1 MEDTVFH
8 KILRKEFPAGAGLLY
23 EDEHTYAFLDIY
35 PNHPG
40 HTLVIPKTPSRNI
53 LDITEPSWL
62 AVMATVRKLAPA
74 IMEAM
79 HADGINIH
87 MNNEPGGNQAVFYSH
102 VHIIPRYLDDNFPTF
117 PPGTYAEGEGDE
129 VTSKILAVL
138 NKKSA

>member
-8 KILRKEFPAGAGLLY
+8 KILRKEFPAGEGLIY
-23 EDEHTYAFLDIY
+23 ENEHTYAFLSIH

-62 AVMATVRKLAPA
+62 AVMTTVRKLAPA
-74 IMEAM
+74 ILEAM

-87 MNNEPGGNQAVFYSH
+87 MNNEPGGGQAVFYTH
-102 VHIIPRYLDDNFPTF
+102 VHIIPRYANDDFPVFPTE
-117 PPGTYAEGEGDE
+117 TYAEGEGDE
-129 VTSKILAVL
+129 VTNKILAVL